1 MCFMLH
7 RVITPK
13 LRGKRILITLKE
25 SLVEKAL
32 IILMTTLLEDTQPS
46 PFIRLLSDITSVGGL

>member
-1 MCFMLH
+1 MLH

-32 IILMTTLLEDTQPS
+32 IILRTTLLEDTQPS
-46 PFIRLLSDITSVGGL
+46 PFIRLLSDITRVGGL